1 MKKAY
6 IKPEVETVK
15 LKPES
20 LMITASPG
28 VENTV
33 KDSDGNVSSDQS
45 SGTWDGDDW
54 G

>member
-15 LKPES
+15 LKPET

-28 VENTV
+28 VDNGTQGG
-33 KDSDGNVSSDQS
+33 DGNTTTDPNA
-45 SGTWDGDDW
+45 GTWGGSDW